1 MKLSRSVMMSM
12 QMEQGFI
19 PFAEVVSGMFSVD
32 RMYSGYGTGSR
43 APSYARILSEGNAY
57 LQKTFPKLAYIKNA
71 ERMHEPPSMPAP
83 LQSSNPF
90 PLTGVFPVSILLVI
104 IIPGAW
110 MAWSRDIMP

>member
-32 RMYSGYGTGSR
+32 RMYAGYGTGSR
-43 APSYARILSEGNAY
+43 APSYAKILSEGNAY
-57 LQKTFPKLAYIKNA
+57 LQKSFPKLAYIKNA
-71 ERMHEPPSMPAP
+71 ERIHEPDSMPAP

-90 PLTGVFPVSILLVI
+90 PLTVIFPISILLAI
-104 IIPGAW
+104 IVPGGW
-110 MAWSRDIMP
+110 IF